1 MGIFIDFIEIFIF
14 IYVIT
19 FNPRNN
25 SWRKELF
32 LTPFYKEVT

>member
-1 MGIFIDFIEIFIF
+1 MGIFIYLIEIFIF
-14 IYVIT
+14 IDVIT

-25 SWRKELF
+25 SWRKKLF